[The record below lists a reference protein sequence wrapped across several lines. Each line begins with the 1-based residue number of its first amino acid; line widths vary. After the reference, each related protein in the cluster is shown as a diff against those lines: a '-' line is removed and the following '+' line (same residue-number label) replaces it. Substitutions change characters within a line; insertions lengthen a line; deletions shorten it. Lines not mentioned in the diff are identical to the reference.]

1 MAVEASSEG
10 AGAKSSNPIMV
21 VAASAIGTVFE
32 WYDFFIFGTLAPII
46 TKQIFSG
53 LPEAVGFI
61 VALLLFGVGFGI
73 RPVGALVFGPIGD
86 VLGRKRAFLF
96 TVTLMGVATFL
107 IGFLPTYEQVGAL
120 APILLLFLRCV
131 QGFALGGEYGGA
143 AVYVAEHAP
152 HNARGRNTSWIQ
164 ASASIGLVGALAAIL
179 TTRTILGEE
188 AFAAWGWRVPFLIS
202 AGLLVVSVWI
212 RMQLQESPTFQ
223 KMKDEG
229 TQSKAPLAESFLK
242 WENLKVVLI
251 ALGAIMIAQGVVW
264 YTAYF
269 YQQFYLER
277 IVKLPGATVNTL
289 MIAVVLCAA
298 PFYLLFAALSDRV
311 GRKPVMLGGIILA
324 AVAFF
329 PGFQQMTK
337 AANPVLWEAMQ
348 RAPVIVYAD
357 PAHCSVQF
365 DPIGKTVYNSSC
377 DIAKS
382 ALSNAGVSYES
393 RVIDAPGAL
402 ARVEIGSQ
410 RVESVSGRGM
420 DAKQLAAARTAFGAK
435 LRAALDAEGYP
446 ASADPA
452 KANMPLV
459 FMMMMV
465 FAVAA
470 TALYGP
476 QAAALVE
483 LFPARIRYT
492 ALSLPYHIGTGWF
505 GGFLPAI
512 AFALVVGTGN
522 IFNGL
527 WFPLIGAVVSIV
539 VMFFLLPE
547 TKDRDI
553 TV

>member
-1 MAVEASSEG
+1 M
-10 AGAKSSNPIMV
+10 
-21 VAASAIGTVFE
+21 
-32 WYDFFIFGTLAPII
+32 
-46 TKQIFSG
+46 
-53 LPEAVGFI
+53 
-61 VALLLFGVGFGI
+61 GFGI

-86 VLGRKRAFLF
+86 ILGRKRAFLF

-120 APILLLFLRCV
+120 APILLLTLRCV

-164 ASASIGLVGALAAIL
+164 ASASLGLVGALAAIL
-179 TTRTILGEE
+179 TTRTILGED

-202 AGLLVVSVWI
+202 AGLLIVSVWI
-212 RMQLQESPTFQ
+212 RMQLHESPTFQ

-357 PAHCSVQF
+357 HAHCSIQF

-382 ALSNAGVSYES
+382 ALSNAGVSYQS
-393 RVIDAPGAL
+393 RAIEAPGAL
-402 ARVEIGSQ
+402 ARVEIGA
-410 RVESVSGRGM
+410 EKIKSVSGGGM
-420 DAKQLAAARTAFGAK
+420 DAKQLAAARAAFGAK

-459 FMMMMV
+459 FFMMMI